1 MKNIKLVSNFIFRR
15 SYFLA
20 LIWAVVLW
28 LYTFSKVD
36 SYVSLYPH
44 YYQRLALA
52 KSMATTSNL
61 SILVGPAKDIQTTG
75 GYLIWSS
82 LMIVVYSVAAWIITT
97 TSKQLSDNEY
107 STRFDLIFSFG
118 KDLKSITLGVLSGI
132 LKSILG
138 FGLIFGILII
148 LMGKM
153 NSISIAWT
161 SLIPFILAI
170 LILAVFFEL
179 LTSLVGQFVETKR
192 NVTLITL
199 FFLGVFYIIKAIAD
213 SSNAKWLLN
222 FSPLGWIEK
231 MDLVLNN
238 NLVWFVPFIISI
250 LILIAIIY
258 YISLKRSICE
268 SIIKPKLEYKS
279 KLKSLRNV
287 LTTEIRFKYRFILIW
302 SSVIFLLDL
311 MYGMLTKTALNII
324 DKSSNFKGSV
334 STFGLKANQNDLNL
348 YISVILY
355 LNMLIISFF
364 AASYLSNIYRDEIN
378 GQSTMLIQ
386 YKNRIKILLTKG
398 FVHYM
403 GLIFIWMAIFLGF
416 GLGLYINKVGS
427 LDFSSLIVGSL
438 KILLPEV
445 LVFSIGIFAYGIIV
459 RYLNWISFGFLGVSI
474 LLSLLVNSLKLNHY
488 FIDLSIFSHIK
499 MYPLTAIDTNIIW
512 VFLGTSIL
520 FSIAAILTFKK
531 RDLIFS

>member
-1 MKNIKLVSNFIFRR
+1 MKNIKIISNFIFKR

-20 LIWAVVLW
+20 IIWALVLW

-36 SYVSLYPH
+36 GYISLYPH
-44 YYQRLALA
+44 YYQRLSLA

-61 SILVGPAKDIQTTG
+61 SILVGPAKDIQTIG

-82 LMIVVYSVAAWIITT
+82 LMIVIYTVAAWIITT

-107 STRFDLIFSFG
+107 STRFDLVFSFG
-118 KDLKSITLGVLSGI
+118 KNLKSITFGVLCGI
-132 LKSILG
+132 LKSILV
-138 FGLIFGILII
+138 FGLIFGSLII

-153 NSISIAWT
+153 NSVNLAWN
-161 SLIPFILAI
+161 SLIPLILAI
-170 LILAVFFEL
+170 LVLAIFFEL
-179 LTSLVGQFVETKR
+179 LTALVSQFVESKR
-192 NVTLITL
+192 NVNLISL
-199 FFLGVFYIIKAIAD
+199 FLLGVFYIIKAIAD
-213 SSNAKWLLN
+213 SSSAKWLLN

-231 MDLVLNN
+231 MNLLLGND
-238 NLVWFVPFIISI
+238 LVWFVPFIISI
-250 LILIAIIY
+250 LVLITLIY
-258 YISLKRSICE
+258 YISLKRSISE

-279 KLKSLRNV
+279 NIKSLRNI
-287 LTTEIRFKYRFILIW
+287 LTSEIRFKYKFILIW

-324 DKSSNFKGSV
+324 DKSTNFKGSV
-334 STFGLKANQNDLNL
+334 STFGLSPSQNNLNL

-364 AASYLSNIYRDEIN
+364 AASYLSNIYRDELN

-398 FVHYM
+398 FVHYL
-403 GLIFIWMAIFLGF
+403 GLIFIWIAIFLGF
-416 GLGLYINKVGS
+416 SLGLYINKVSS
-427 LDFSSLIVGSL
+427 LDFNSLILGSL

-445 LVFSIGIFAYGIIV
+445 LVFSLGIFIYGVIA
-459 RYLNWISFGFLGVSI
+459 RFTNWISFGFLGLSI

-488 FIDLSIFSHIK
+488 LIDLSIFSHIK
-499 MYPLTAIDTNIIW
+499 IYPLRAIDNHIVW
-512 VFLGTSIL
+512 VFLGASL
-520 FSIAAILTFKK
+520 VFSIAAILAFKK